1 MKRLVLIL
9 LCAVMGNA
17 LLAQSRFGYGPKVAL
32 NLSSVNLDDLK
43 AVSVDNKMRVGMAFG
58 GFATYQV
65 NDWMG
70 LQAEVMYSIQGA
82 KLKFPTDAGKVNGKL
97 VANYINVPILAKFY
111 PIDGMHIH
119 LGPEVN
125 FLVRKKLERDNT
137 KLEAEFHNVDFC
149 IAVGVGYEFPFGMAI
164 DLRYNI
170 GMVDILKKVDGEK
183 IRSKNGVI
191 QLGVGWRF

>member
-1 MKRLVLIL
+1 MKRLIFIM
-9 LCAVMGNA
+9 LCVAIGTSA
-17 LLAQSRFGYGPKVAL
+17 SAQSKFGYGPKIAL
-32 NLSSVNLDDLK
+32 NLSSVNLDDIK

-58 GFATYQV
+58 GFASFQV
-65 NDWMG
+65 NHWLG

-82 KLKFPTDAGKVNGKL
+82 KLKFPTENGKLNGKL

-125 FLVRKKLERDNT
+125 FLVKKKLVRDGT
-137 KLEAEFHNVDFC
+137 KMDADFHKVDFC
-149 IAVGVGYEFPFGMAI
+149 IALGVGYEFDFGMTV

-170 GMVDILKKVDGEK
+170 GMVDILKKVDGDK
-183 IRSKNGVI
+183 IRSKNGII
-191 QLGVGWRF
+191 QLGVGWKF